1 MRELTK
7 KILKMQKMNY
17 LGDKMKPHTLYV
29 IEMIFKMIIALIVIA
44 FIIHYLITEYKL
56 NAYREELKKK
66 VDTKERIKKM
76 NKESNKKC

>member
-1 MRELTK
+1 
-7 KILKMQKMNY
+7 
-17 LGDKMKPHTLYV
+17 MKPHTLYV

-44 FIIHYLITEYKL
+44 YIIHYLITEYKL

>member
-1 MRELTK
+1 
-7 KILKMQKMNY
+7 
-17 LGDKMKPHTLYV
+17 MKPHTLYV

-76 NKESNKKC
+76 NKEINKKC

>member
-1 MRELTK
+1 
-7 KILKMQKMNY
+7 
-17 LGDKMKPHTLYV
+17 MKPHTLYV
-29 IEMIFKMIIALIVIA
+29 IEMIFKMIIALIIIT

>member
-1 MRELTK
+1 MR
-7 KILKMQKMNY
+7 
-17 LGDKMKPHTLYV
+17 PHTLYV
-29 IEMIFKMIIALIVIA
+29 IEMIFKMIIALIIIA

-66 VDTKERIKKM
+66 VDTKERIKRM

>member
-1 MRELTK
+1 MR
-7 KILKMQKMNY
+7 
-17 LGDKMKPHTLYV
+17 PHTLYV

-56 NAYREELKKK
+56 NSYREELKKK

-76 NKESNKKC
+76 NKESKKC

>member
-1 MRELTK
+1 MR
-7 KILKMQKMNY
+7 
-17 LGDKMKPHTLYV
+17 PHTLYV
-29 IEMIFKMIIALIVIA
+29 IEMIFKMIIVLIVIA

>member
-1 MRELTK
+1 
-7 KILKMQKMNY
+7 
-17 LGDKMKPHTLYV
+17 MKPHTLYV

-56 NAYREELKKK
+56 NTYREELKKK

>member
-1 MRELTK
+1 
-7 KILKMQKMNY
+7 
-17 LGDKMKPHTLYV
+17 MKPHTLYV
-29 IEMIFKMIIALIVIA
+29 IEMIFKIIIALIVIA

-56 NAYREELKKK
+56 NEYREELKKK

>member
-1 MRELTK
+1 
-7 KILKMQKMNY
+7 
-17 LGDKMKPHTLYV
+17 MKPHTLYV
-29 IEMIFKMIIALIVIA
+29 IEMIFKMIIALIIIA

-56 NAYREELKKK
+56 NAFREELKKK